1 MLEKTKCTIK
11 NGQSRETQATFGT
24 NYRTETN
31 KTKKHNT
38 EILKDEQHVLVL
50 SDFTWFFNDN
60 RVFNDKC
67 RSMHLQ
73 NLYMGRIYHEYIC
86 NS

>member
-1 MLEKTKCTIK
+1 MDNL
-11 NGQSRETQATFGT
+11 ETQATFGT